1 MVVVETMVVESKTFL
16 DITKSILTRILVGV
30 KQNKHIYA
38 VFDVY
43 LDCSKVKA
51 ER

>member
-1 MVVVETMVVESKTFL
+1 MDVVETMVVESKTFL
-16 DITKSILTRILVGV
+16 DITKSIFTRILVGV

-43 LDCSKVKA
+43 LDCSKAKA
-51 ER
+51 EQ